1 MGPGSEQDRDL
12 TTASTVAILPSKVP
26 LTGRGDLM
34 LHVDNQGYVL
44 NARVQR
50 TPRPLIEHGTL
61 RRICGIIV
69 HQTGGASGAS
79 SLSSYTMQN
88 ANGAHFLIDKDGTI
102 YQTASL
108 FSQTWHV
115 GKLRAR
121 CLAEHRCS
129 PTELQALR
137 HFSPK
142 TEHRM
147 EMAKHVPQRYPSNE
161 DSIGIEIAG
170 AAEEGVYDTVNAQQN
185 ASLHWLISELA
196 STFGIPMT
204 EIFRHPVVSRKNP
217 TEAQSATW

>member
-1 MGPGSEQDRDL
+1 
-12 TTASTVAILPSKVP
+12 
-26 LTGRGDLM
+26 M
-34 LHVDNQGYVL
+34 LHLDSQGYVL

-50 TPRPLIEHGTL
+50 TPRPLIEHGAL
-61 RRICGIIV
+61 QRITGIIV
-69 HQTGGASGAS
+69 HQTGGASGSS

-88 ANGAHFLIDKDGTI
+88 SNGAHFLIDKDGTI

-108 FSQTWHV
+108 FRQTWHV
-115 GKLRAR
+115 GKLRSR

-137 HFSPK
+137 HFSPRA
-142 TEHRM
+142 EHRM

-161 DSIGIEIAG
+161 DSVGIEIVG
-170 AAEEGVYDTVNAQQN
+170 AVLADRGRNSAEQGVYETVNAQQN
-185 ASLHWLISELA
+185 ASLQWLVSELT

-217 TEAQSATW
+217 TEAESALW

>member
-1 MGPGSEQDRDL
+1 
-12 TTASTVAILPSKVP
+12 
-26 LTGRGDLM
+26 M
-34 LHVDNQGYVL
+34 LHLDSQGYVL

-50 TPRPLIEHGTL
+50 TPRPLIEHGAL
-61 RRICGIIV
+61 QQICGIIV

-108 FSQTWHV
+108 FRQTWHV

-142 TEHRM
+142 VEHRM
-147 EMAKHVPQRYPSNE
+147 EMAKQVPQRYPSNE
-161 DSIGIEIAG
+161 DSVGIELVG
-170 AAEEGVYDTVNAQQN
+170 AVVASRGDNPAEQGVYESVNAQQN
-185 ASLHWLISELA
+185 ASLRWLISELTA
-196 STFGIPMT
+196 TFGIPMT

-217 TEAQSATW
+217 TEAESALW

>member
-1 MGPGSEQDRDL
+1 
-12 TTASTVAILPSKVP
+12 
-26 LTGRGDLM
+26 M
-34 LHVDNQGYVL
+34 LHLDSQGYVL

-50 TPRPLIEHGTL
+50 TPRPLIEHGAL
-61 RRICGIIV
+61 QRISGIIV

-108 FSQTWHV
+108 FRQTWHV
-115 GKLRAR
+115 GKLRSR

-137 HFSPK
+137 HFSPRA
-142 TEHRM
+142 EHRM

-161 DSIGIEIAG
+161 DSVGIEIVSAVVAG
-170 AAEEGVYDTVNAQQN
+170 RGQNPAEQGVYETVNAQQN
-185 ASLHWLISELA
+185 ASLHWLITELT
-196 STFGIPMT
+196 SIFRIPMT
-204 EIFRHPVVSRKNP
+204 EIFRHPIVSRKNP
-217 TEAQSATW
+217 TEAESALW

>member
-1 MGPGSEQDRDL
+1 
-12 TTASTVAILPSKVP
+12 
-26 LTGRGDLM
+26 M
-34 LHVDNQGYVL
+34 LHLDSQGYVL

-50 TPRPLIEHGTL
+50 TPRPLIEHGPL
-61 RRICGIIV
+61 QRISGIIV

-108 FSQTWHV
+108 FRQTWHV

-129 PTELQALR
+129 PTELQTLR
-137 HFSPK
+137 HFSPRV
-142 TEHRM
+142 EHRI

-161 DSIGIEIAG
+161 DSVGIEIVGAVVAG
-170 AAEEGVYDTVNAQQN
+170 RGQSPAEQGVYETVNAQQN
-185 ASLHWLISELA
+185 ASLHWLVSELT

-217 TEAQSATW
+217 TEAESALW

>member
-1 MGPGSEQDRDL
+1 
-12 TTASTVAILPSKVP
+12 
-26 LTGRGDLM
+26 M
-34 LHVDNQGYVL
+34 LHLDRQGYVL

-50 TPRPLIEHGTL
+50 TPRPLIEHGAL
-61 RRICGIIV
+61 HRITGIIV

-108 FSQTWHV
+108 FRQTWHV

-129 PTELQALR
+129 ATEHQALR
-137 HFSPK
+137 HFNPR

-147 EMAKHVPQRYPSNE
+147 EMAKQVPERYPSNE
-161 DSIGIEIAG
+161 DSIGIELVGAVVAG
-170 AAEEGVYDTVNAQQN
+170 NGQNTAEQGIYEAVSEQQN
-185 ASLHWLISELA
+185 ASLRWLIAELA

-217 TEAQSATW
+217 TEAKSALW